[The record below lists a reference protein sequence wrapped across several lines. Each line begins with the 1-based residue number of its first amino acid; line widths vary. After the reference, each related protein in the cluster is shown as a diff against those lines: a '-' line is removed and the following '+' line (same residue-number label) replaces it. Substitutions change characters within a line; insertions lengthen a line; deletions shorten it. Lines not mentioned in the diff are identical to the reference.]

1 MRRVR
6 LPWSPRYADVIR
18 RQLALFSEE
27 HSALLTRIGAAHRA
41 YDRAGAG
48 EAEERFGEY
57 MDLVEEAE
65 DALLELRDR
74 YAATMADDQR
84 PAYRRDF
91 WRQAERL
98 LPSLGARR
106 DYGRRMEA
114 GEDT

>member
-1 MRRVR
+1 
-6 LPWSPRYADVIR
+6 
-18 RQLALFSEE
+18 
-27 HSALLTRIGAAHRA
+27 
-41 YDRAGAG
+41 
-48 EAEERFGEY
+48 
-57 MDLVEEAE
+57 
-65 DALLELRDR
+65 
-74 YAATMADDQR
+74 MADDQR

>member
-6 LPWSPRYADVIR
+6 LPWSPHYADVIR

-48 EAEERFGEY
+48 EAEERFEEY
-57 MDLVEEAE
+57 MDLAEEAE

-106 DYGRRMEA
+106 DYRRRMEA